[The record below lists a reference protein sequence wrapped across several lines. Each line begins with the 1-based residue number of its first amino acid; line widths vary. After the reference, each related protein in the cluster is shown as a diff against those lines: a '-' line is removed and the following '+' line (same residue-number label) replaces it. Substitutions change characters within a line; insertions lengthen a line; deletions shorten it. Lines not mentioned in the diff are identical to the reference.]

1 MKIVLIIYI
10 ISWLIILAIYIS
22 SKLLKV
28 SIPNWD
34 EPWKV
39 FFFFLFL
46 SPFIPLMM
54 LSDYIKNKIK
64 EKENA
69 KMKQRQK
76 EEKERR
82 NKAYAQMYTI
92 TFKDIPFEPE
102 KGQVIYV
109 ENYFDE
115 KVNAFIKDN
124 YDKLVEEF
132 RKDDLE
138 FVYLPMYFNASEQKE
153 KMQYY
158 APYLTSQTSNHAL
171 NSYLLDFMLRPENRV
186 TIPPSLLF
194 CPNQR
199 QNEWVFRAF
208 SIDDMI
214 ENNST
219 ISDIVLKVK
228 DVSAIVFYPVGVIEF
243 QRVSTHKKEEPTSGE
258 VSEADAP
265 YASQQDVVEDDSEK
279 TRFRVVEE
287 TGDKESDEDSGIR
300 FRKVVHDE
308 DKDLLFR
315 SADEEDCKDDSDTLF
330 HVVTDPEKIEENKR
344 RKEFYDA
351 IPQIV
356 EAEKMAENELDA
368 DTALEICEILFNL
381 QTTVKTLRFKGIA
394 LGAIHKFIDKQEP
407 LSPLVITEEL
417 RLMLPLY
424 NLEIEL
430 SAQMKALYF
439 LFLNH
444 PEGIILQHLEDYHS
458 ELMNYYRQ
466 TNNGVRTPKMEESMK
481 KLEMY
486 GNNQLHVIIT
496 RIREAFCSKFDER
509 LACNYFISGKKGEPY
524 RIPLDPQLVEWVE

>member
-1 MKIVLIIYI
+1 MNIVFIIYAL
-10 ISWLIILAIYIS
+10 SWLILLAIY
-22 SKLLKV
+22 
-28 SIPNWD
+28 
-34 EPWKV
+34 
-39 FFFFLFL
+39 
-46 SPFIPLMM
+46 
-54 LSDYIKNKIK
+54 LSDKLRKNSTPKSKESWKFYLLLILFSPLAVLAIPYILISDFIK
-64 EKENA
+64 WKKVKKRIEENERKYKE
-69 KMKQRQK
+69 MKQKRN
-76 EEKERR
+76 EEMDRR
-82 NKAYAQMYTI
+82 NKAREQMYTI
-92 TFKDIPFEPE
+92 ALKDLPFEPE
-102 KGQVIYV
+102 KSQVIYV
-109 ENYFDE
+109 ENHFDE
-115 KVNAFIKDN
+115 KVNSFIKDN

-132 RKDDLE
+132 RKNNLE

-158 APYLTSQTSNHAL
+158 APYLTSQTSDHAL

-186 TIPPSLLF
+186 TISPSLLF
-194 CPNQR
+194 CPKQR
-199 QNEWVFRAF
+199 RDEWVFRAF
-208 SIDDMI
+208 NIDDMV
-214 ENNST
+214 EDNTT

-228 DVSAIVFYPVGVIEF
+228 DVSAIVFSPVGVVEF
-243 QRVSTHKKEEPTSGE
+243 HRVSTHKVEKPTSEE
-258 VSEADAP
+258 VSEPDAP
-265 YASQQDVVEDDSEK
+265 YASGPNAVEDASEK
-279 TRFRVVEE
+279 TRFRKVIH
-287 TGDKESDEDSGIR
+287 KENE
-300 FRKVVHDE
+300 
-308 DKDLLFR
+308 DLLFR
-315 SADEEDCKDDSDTLF
+315 SADEADCMDDSRTLF
-330 HVVTDPEKIEENKR
+330 RVVKDSEKIEENKH

-356 EAEKMAENELDA
+356 EAEKMSENELDA

-407 LSPLVITEEL
+407 LSPLVITDDL

-424 NLEIEL
+424 NIEIEL

>member
-214 ENNST
+214 EKKST

-243 QRVSTHKKEEPTSGE
+243 QRVSTHKKEEPASGE

-265 YASQQDVVEDDSEK
+265 YVSQQEAVEEDSNK
-279 TRFRVVEE
+279 TRFRVVKE
-287 TGDKESDEDSGIR
+287 TREKEPEEDSGIR
-300 FRKVVHDE
+300 FRKVIHKEDE
-308 DKDLLFR
+308 DLLFR
-315 SADEEDCKDDSDTLF
+315 SADEEDCKDDSRTF
-330 HVVTDPEKIEENKR
+330 FRVVKDSEKIEENKR

-424 NLEIEL
+424 NIEIEL
-430 SAQMKALYF
+430 SAQRKALYF

-444 PEGIILQHLEDYHS
+444 PEGIVLQRLEDYHN
-458 ELMNYYRQ
+458 EFLNYYKQ
-466 TNNGVRTPKMEESMK
+466 ANKGVLTPKMEESIK
-481 KLEMY
+481 KLEEY
-486 GNNQLHVIIT
+486 GNNQVNVLIT
-496 RIREAFCSKFDER
+496 RIREAFCLKFDER
-509 LACNYFISGKKGEPY
+509 LACNYFISGERGEPY
-524 RIPLDPQLVEWVE
+524 RIPLDPDLVKWEE

>member
-1 MKIVLIIYI
+1 
-10 ISWLIILAIYIS
+10 
-22 SKLLKV
+22 
-28 SIPNWD
+28 
-34 EPWKV
+34 
-39 FFFFLFL
+39 
-46 SPFIPLMM
+46 MM

-219 ISDIVLKVK
+219 ISDVVLKVK
-228 DVSAIVFYPVGVIEF
+228 DVSTIVFYPVGVIEF
-243 QRVSTHKKEEPTSGE
+243 QRVSTYKKEEPTSEE
-258 VSEADAP
+258 VSEPDAP
-265 YASQQDVVEDDSEK
+265 YASQQDVIEDDTEN

-407 LSPLVITEEL
+407 LSP
-417 RLMLPLY
+417 
-424 NLEIEL
+424 
-430 SAQMKALYF
+430 Q
-439 LFLNH
+439 
-444 PEGIILQHLEDYHS
+444 
-458 ELMNYYRQ
+458 
-466 TNNGVRTPKMEESMK
+466 
-481 KLEMY
+481 
-486 GNNQLHVIIT
+486 
-496 RIREAFCSKFDER
+496 
-509 LACNYFISGKKGEPY
+509 
-524 RIPLDPQLVEWVE
+524 

>member
-1 MKIVLIIYI
+1 MKIVLIIYVV
-10 ISWLIILAIYIS
+10 SWLIILAIYIS

-28 SIPNWD
+28 SIPDWD

-76 EEKERR
+76 EEKEHR

-158 APYLTSQTSNHAL
+158 APYLTTQTSDKAL

-258 VSEADAP
+258 VSEADVP
-265 YASQQDVVEDDSEK
+265 YVSQQDVVKDDSEK
-279 TRFRVVEE
+279 T
-287 TGDKESDEDSGIR
+287 R

-308 DKDLLFR
+308 DEDLLFR
-315 SADEEDCKDDSDTLF
+315 SADEEDCKDDSRTLF
-330 HVVTDPEKIEENKR
+330 RVVKDSEKIEENKR
-344 RKEFYDA
+344 CKEFYDA

-407 LSPLVITEEL
+407 LSPLVITEDL

-466 TNNGVRTPKMEESMK
+466 TNKGQLTPKMEESIK
-481 KLEMY
+481 KLEVY
-486 GNNQLHVIIT
+486 GNNQLNVLIT
-496 RIREAFCSKFDER
+496 RIREAFCLKFDER
-509 LACNYFISGKKGEPY
+509 LACNYFISGKRGEPY
-524 RIPLDPQLVEWVE
+524 KIPLDPQLVEWVE

>member
-1 MKIVLIIYI
+1 MKIVLIIYVV
-10 ISWLIILAIYIS
+10 SWLIILAIYIS

-28 SIPNWD
+28 SFPDWD
-34 EPWKV
+34 EPWQV

-54 LSDYIKNKIK
+54 LSNYIKKKIK

-82 NKAYAQMYTI
+82 DKAKAQMYTI
-92 TFKDIPFEPE
+92 AFKDIPFEPE

-115 KVNAFIKDN
+115 KVNTFIKDN

-158 APYLTSQTSNHAL
+158 APYLTSQTSDKAL

-219 ISDIVLKVK
+219 ISDVVLKVK
-228 DVSAIVFYPVGVIEF
+228 DVSAIVFYPVGVIDF
-243 QRVSTHKKEEPTSGE
+243 QRVSTHKKEEPTSEE

-265 YASQQDVVEDDSEK
+265 YVSQQDAVKDDSEK
-279 TRFRVVEE
+279 T
-287 TGDKESDEDSGIR
+287 R

-308 DKDLLFR
+308 DEDLLFR
-315 SADEEDCKDDSDTLF
+315 SADEEDCKDDSRTLF
-330 HVVTDPEKIEENKR
+330 RVVKDSEKIEENKR

-407 LSPLVITEEL
+407 LSPLVITEDL

-466 TNNGVRTPKMEESMK
+466 TNKGQLTQKMEESIK
-481 KLEMY
+481 KLEVY
-486 GNNQLHVIIT
+486 GNNQLNVLIT
-496 RIREAFCSKFDER
+496 RIREAFCLKFDER
-509 LACNYFISGKKGEPY
+509 LACNYFISGKRGEPY

>member
-1 MKIVLIIYI
+1 MKIVLIIYV

-28 SIPNWD
+28 SIPDWD

-46 SPFIPLMM
+46 SPFIPLMI
-54 LSDYIKNKIK
+54 LCDYIKKKIK
-64 EKENA
+64 KKEYA
-69 KMKQRQK
+69 KMKQKQK
-76 EEKERR
+76 EEMERR
-82 NKAYAQMYTI
+82 NKAREQMYTI
-92 TFKDIPFEPE
+92 ALKDLPFEPE
-102 KGQVIYV
+102 KRQVIYV
-109 ENYFDE
+109 ENHFDE
-115 KVNAFIKDN
+115 KVNSFIKDN

-132 RKDDLE
+132 RKNNLE
-138 FVYLPMYFNASEQKE
+138 FVYLPMYFNTSEQKE
-153 KMQYY
+153 KLQYY
-158 APYLTSQTSNHAL
+158 APYLTSQTSDYAL

-186 TIPPSLLF
+186 TISPSLLF
-194 CPNQR
+194 YPEQR
-199 QNEWVFRAF
+199 RDEWVFRAF
-208 SIDDMI
+208 NIDDMV
-214 ENNST
+214 EDNTT

-228 DVSAIVFYPVGVIEF
+228 DVSTIVFSPVGVVEF
-243 QRVSTHKKEEPTSGE
+243 HRVSTHKVEKPTSEE
-258 VSEADAP
+258 VSELDAP
-265 YASQQDVVEDDSEK
+265 YASQQDAVEDDSEK
-279 TRFRVVEE
+279 TRFRVVKE
-287 TGDKESDEDSGIR
+287 TRDKEPEEDSGIR
-300 FRKVVHDE
+300 FRKVIHKEDE
-308 DKDLLFR
+308 DLLFR
-315 SADEEDCKDDSDTLF
+315 SADEEDCKETSDTLF
-330 HVVTDPEKIEENKR
+330 RVVKDSEKIEENKHC
-344 RKEFYDA
+344 KEFYDA

-356 EAEKMAENELDA
+356 EAEKMSENELDA

-407 LSPLVITEEL
+407 LSPLVITDDL

-424 NLEIEL
+424 NIEIEL